1 MAKSTNDA
9 INAFNKFNDLLE
21 KKVKSK
27 VTLMGF
33 SDIDDYIPTGNYL
46 LNAQISGSVFG
57 GYPNT
62 RSIGI
67 AGDSGAGK
75 TFLCLNA
82 VRELQKKDYFVFYID
97 TEGAIDRSD
106 YTKFGVDLEKL
117 KYLRMGLISDVKFFI
132 NDFIET
138 MRENPGLKAAI
149 FVDSV
154 GMLDTDKSKRDM
166 DAGKN
171 ASDMGLRSKEM
182 RSLFKSF
189 TLELSN
195 LKVPFIFTNHTYACF
210 PGDQLVITENGTTR
224 IMDLKIG
231 DTVDTLAGFKS
242 IENIFIYDDAKLL
255 ELEFE
260 DGSIIKCTPNHKFL
274 IGEDWEDENSWIEAI
289 DLIEGSEIICKLN
302 LNGMK
307 KLKVKSIKQVESSK
321 VYDIQVKDVHHFV
334 LENSVVAHNSMDQY
348 TPKGMSGGG
357 GPEFSASII
366 LMLSKGTLRDDAKTT
381 TGIIVRSKTRKNRL
395 AKPIDIEFHISFH
408 KGMNQ
413 YVGLEQFVSWENCGV
428 GRGNKLTEK
437 EFSKLK
443 ADEQSLCS
451 EFEVDG
457 EKFYFLPKKLGKN
470 YVIRHNGDLVPVK
483 EFFSARLF
491 TQEVLMELDEKVIKP
506 TFKFPET
513 QDEIDLLE
521 TSELND
527 LNDDDES
534 TF

>member
-1 MAKSTNDA
+1 MASTKDA
-9 INAFNKFNDLLE
+9 LSAFNKFNDLLE

-27 VTLMGF
+27 VSLMGF
-33 SDIDDYIPTGNYL
+33 SDIDEFIPTGNYL
-46 LNAQISGSVFG
+46 LNAQMSGSVFG

-106 YTKFGVDLEKL
+106 YIKFGVELEKL
-117 KYLRMGLISDVKFFI
+117 KYLRMGMISDVKFFI

-138 MRENPGLKAAI
+138 MKENPGLKAAI

-182 RSLFKSF
+182 RALFKSF
-189 TLELSN
+189 TLDLSN
-195 LKVPFIFTNHTYACF
+195 LKVPFIFTNHTYA
-210 PGDQLVITENGTTR
+210 
-224 IMDLKIG
+224 
-231 DTVDTLAGFKS
+231 
-242 IENIFIYDDAKLL
+242 
-255 ELEFE
+255 
-260 DGSIIKCTPNHKFL
+260 
-274 IGEDWEDENSWIEAI
+274 
-289 DLIEGSEIICKLN
+289 
-302 LNGMK
+302 
-307 KLKVKSIKQVESSK
+307 
-321 VYDIQVKDVHHFV
+321 
-334 LENSVVAHNSMDQY
+334 SMDQY

-357 GPEFSASII
+357 GPEFSASIL
-366 LMLSKGTLRDDAKTT
+366 LMLSKGTLRDENKTT

-408 KGMNQ
+408 KGMNP
-413 YVGLEQFVSWENCGV
+413 YVGLEQYVSWENCGV

-437 EFSKLK
+437 EYSKLK
-443 ADEQSLCS
+443 ADEQGLCS
-451 EFEVDG
+451 KFELNG
-457 EKFYFLPKKLGKN
+457 ETFYFLPKKLGKS
-470 YVIRHNGDLVPVK
+470 YIIRHNGDEVPVR

-491 TQEVLMELDEKVIKP
+491 TDAVLKELDEKIIKP

-513 QDEIDLLE
+513 QAEIDILE
-521 TSELND
+521 NDELGD
-527 LNDDDES
+527 LNDDSETS
-534 TF
+534 L

>member
-46 LNAQISGSVFG
+46 LNAQMSGSVFG

-67 AGDSGAGK
+67 AGDSGSGK

-106 YTKFGVDLEKL
+106 YVKFGVDLEKL

-132 NDFIET
+132 NDFIDL
-138 MRENPGLKAAI
+138 MKENPGLKPAI

-171 ASDMGLRSKEM
+171 AADMGLRSKEL
-182 RSLFKSF
+182 RALFKSF
-189 TLELSN
+189 TLDLSN
-195 LKVPFIFTNHTYACF
+195 LKVPFIFTNHTYA
-210 PGDQLVITENGTTR
+210 
-224 IMDLKIG
+224 
-231 DTVDTLAGFKS
+231 
-242 IENIFIYDDAKLL
+242 
-255 ELEFE
+255 
-260 DGSIIKCTPNHKFL
+260 
-274 IGEDWEDENSWIEAI
+274 
-289 DLIEGSEIICKLN
+289 
-302 LNGMK
+302 
-307 KLKVKSIKQVESSK
+307 
-321 VYDIQVKDVHHFV
+321 
-334 LENSVVAHNSMDQY
+334 SMDQY

-366 LMLSKGTLRDDAKTT
+366 LMLSKGTLRDEAKTT
-381 TGIIVRSKTRKNRL
+381 TGIIVRSKTKKNRL
-395 AKPIDIEFHISFH
+395 ARPIDIEFHISFH

-443 ADEQSLCS
+443 ADEQSICS
-451 EFEVDG
+451 EFKVGDET
-457 EKFYFLPKKLGKN
+457 FYYLPKKLGKS

-483 EFFSARLF
+483 DFFTSRLF
-491 TQEVLMELDEKVIKP
+491 THDVLTELDEKVIKP

-513 QDEIDLLE
+513 TDEIDLLE
-521 TSELND
+521 NAELGD
-527 LNDDDES
+527 LTEDLDDS
-534 TF
+534 AF

>member
-1 MAKSTNDA
+1 MAKTNDA
-9 INAFNKFNDLLE
+9 LAAFNKFNDILA

-27 VTLMGF
+27 VELMGF
-33 SDIDDYIPTGNYL
+33 SDIDEYIPTGNYL
-46 LNAQISGSVFG
+46 LNAQLSGSVFG

-82 VRELQKKDYFVFYID
+82 VRELQKKDYYVFYID

-106 YTKFGVDLEKL
+106 YEKFGVDLDKL

-132 NDFIET
+132 NDFIDT
-138 MRENPGLKAAI
+138 MKENPGLKAAI

-171 ASDMGLRSKEM
+171 AADMGLRSKEL

-189 TLELSN
+189 TLDLSN
-195 LKVPFIFTNHTYACF
+195 LKVPFIFTNHTYA
-210 PGDQLVITENGTTR
+210 
-224 IMDLKIG
+224 
-231 DTVDTLAGFKS
+231 
-242 IENIFIYDDAKLL
+242 
-255 ELEFE
+255 
-260 DGSIIKCTPNHKFL
+260 
-274 IGEDWEDENSWIEAI
+274 
-289 DLIEGSEIICKLN
+289 
-302 LNGMK
+302 
-307 KLKVKSIKQVESSK
+307 
-321 VYDIQVKDVHHFV
+321 
-334 LENSVVAHNSMDQY
+334 SMDQY

-366 LMLSKGTLRDDAKTT
+366 LMLSKGTLRDEAKTT
-381 TGIIVRSKTRKNRL
+381 TGIIVRSKTKKNRL
-395 AKPIDIEFHISFH
+395 ARPIDIEFHISFH

-413 YVGLEQFVSWENCGV
+413 YVGLEQYVSWENCGV
-428 GRGNKLTEK
+428 GRGNMLTEK

-443 ADEQSLCS
+443 GDESESCS
-451 EFEVDG
+451 KFEVNG
-457 EKFYFLPKKLGKN
+457 ETFYYLPKKLGRN
-470 YVIRHNGDLVPVK
+470 YVIRHNGDSVPVK
-483 EFFSARLF
+483 DFFTSRLF
-491 TQEVLMELDEKVIKP
+491 TQDVLKELDEKIIKP

-521 TSELND
+521 SDELGT
-527 LNDDDES
+527 LNEEDES
-534 TF
+534 AL

>member
-195 LKVPFIFTNHTYACF
+195 LKVPFIFTNHTYA
-210 PGDQLVITENGTTR
+210 
-224 IMDLKIG
+224 
-231 DTVDTLAGFKS
+231 
-242 IENIFIYDDAKLL
+242 
-255 ELEFE
+255 
-260 DGSIIKCTPNHKFL
+260 
-274 IGEDWEDENSWIEAI
+274 
-289 DLIEGSEIICKLN
+289 
-302 LNGMK
+302 
-307 KLKVKSIKQVESSK
+307 
-321 VYDIQVKDVHHFV
+321 
-334 LENSVVAHNSMDQY
+334 SMDQY

>member
-9 INAFNKFNDLLE
+9 INAFNKFNDILE
-21 KKVKSK
+21 KKVKTK

-82 VRELQKKDYFVFYID
+82 VRELQRKDYFVFYID

-106 YTKFGVDLEKL
+106 YIKFGVDLEKL

-138 MRENPGLKAAI
+138 MRDNPGLKAAI

-195 LKVPFIFTNHTYACF
+195 LKVPFIFTNHTYA
-210 PGDQLVITENGTTR
+210 
-224 IMDLKIG
+224 
-231 DTVDTLAGFKS
+231 
-242 IENIFIYDDAKLL
+242 
-255 ELEFE
+255 
-260 DGSIIKCTPNHKFL
+260 
-274 IGEDWEDENSWIEAI
+274 
-289 DLIEGSEIICKLN
+289 
-302 LNGMK
+302 
-307 KLKVKSIKQVESSK
+307 
-321 VYDIQVKDVHHFV
+321 
-334 LENSVVAHNSMDQY
+334 SMDQY

-366 LMLSKGTLRDDAKTT
+366 LMLSKGTLRDEAKTT

-413 YVGLEQFVSWENCGV
+413 YVGLEQFVNWENCGV

-443 ADEQSLCS
+443 SDEQSICS
-451 EFEVDG
+451 EFQVDG
-457 EKFYFLPKKLGKN
+457 EKFYYLPKKLGKS

-483 EFFSARLF
+483 EFFTGRLF
-491 TQEVLMELDEKVIKP
+491 THDVLMELDEKVIKP

-521 TSELND
+521 NSELTD
-527 LNDDDES
+527 LTEDDDES
-534 TF
+534 AF

>member
-1 MAKSTNDA
+1 MASTKDA
-9 INAFNKFNDLLE
+9 ISAFNKFNDLLE

-33 SDIDDYIPTGNYL
+33 SDIDEYIPTGNYL
-46 LNAQISGSVFG
+46 LNAQMSGSVFG

-82 VRELQKKDYFVFYID
+82 VRELQAKDYFVFYID

-106 YTKFGVDLEKL
+106 YVKFGVDLDKL
-117 KYLRMGLISDVKFFI
+117 KYVRMGLISDVKFFV

-138 MRENPGLKAAI
+138 MKENPGLKAAI

-166 DAGKN
+166 EAGKN

-195 LKVPFIFTNHTYACF
+195 LRVPFIFTNHTYA
-210 PGDQLVITENGTTR
+210 
-224 IMDLKIG
+224 
-231 DTVDTLAGFKS
+231 
-242 IENIFIYDDAKLL
+242 
-255 ELEFE
+255 
-260 DGSIIKCTPNHKFL
+260 
-274 IGEDWEDENSWIEAI
+274 
-289 DLIEGSEIICKLN
+289 
-302 LNGMK
+302 
-307 KLKVKSIKQVESSK
+307 
-321 VYDIQVKDVHHFV
+321 
-334 LENSVVAHNSMDQY
+334 SMDQY

-366 LMLSKGTLRDDAKTT
+366 LMLSKGTLRDENKTT

-408 KGMNQ
+408 KGMNP
-413 YVGLEQFVSWENCGV
+413 YVGLEQFVSWDNCGV

-443 ADEQSLCS
+443 ADESSLCS
-451 EFEVDG
+451 KFEVNG
-457 EKFYFLPKKLGKN
+457 ETFYFLPKKLGKN
-470 YVIRHNGDLVPVK
+470 YIVRHNGDEVPVK

-491 TQEVLMELDEKVIKP
+491 TDDVLKELDEKIIKP

-513 QDEIDLLE
+513 QDGINDLENDELE
-521 TSELND
+521 ELNA
-527 LNDDDES
+527 DDENS
-534 TF
+534 F

>member
-21 KKVKSK
+21 KKVKTK

-106 YTKFGVDLEKL
+106 YIKFGVDLEKL

-138 MRENPGLKAAI
+138 MRDNPGLKAAI

-195 LKVPFIFTNHTYACF
+195 LKVPFIFTNHTYA
-210 PGDQLVITENGTTR
+210 
-224 IMDLKIG
+224 
-231 DTVDTLAGFKS
+231 
-242 IENIFIYDDAKLL
+242 
-255 ELEFE
+255 
-260 DGSIIKCTPNHKFL
+260 
-274 IGEDWEDENSWIEAI
+274 
-289 DLIEGSEIICKLN
+289 
-302 LNGMK
+302 
-307 KLKVKSIKQVESSK
+307 
-321 VYDIQVKDVHHFV
+321 
-334 LENSVVAHNSMDQY
+334 SMDQY

-366 LMLSKGTLRDDAKTT
+366 LMLSKGTLRDEAKTT

-443 ADEQSLCS
+443 SDEQSLCS
-451 EFEVDG
+451 EFKVDG
-457 EKFYFLPKKLGKN
+457 ETFYFLPKKLGKS

-483 EFFSARLF
+483 EFFTGKLF
-491 TQEVLMELDEKVIKP
+491 THEVLLELDEKVIKP

-527 LNDDDES
+527 LNDDDDES

>member
-21 KKVKSK
+21 KKVKTK
-27 VTLMGF
+27 ITLMGF

-106 YTKFGVDLEKL
+106 YIKFGVDLEKL

-138 MRENPGLKAAI
+138 MRDNPGLKAAI

-195 LKVPFIFTNHTYACF
+195 LKVPFIFTNHTYA
-210 PGDQLVITENGTTR
+210 
-224 IMDLKIG
+224 
-231 DTVDTLAGFKS
+231 
-242 IENIFIYDDAKLL
+242 
-255 ELEFE
+255 
-260 DGSIIKCTPNHKFL
+260 
-274 IGEDWEDENSWIEAI
+274 
-289 DLIEGSEIICKLN
+289 
-302 LNGMK
+302 
-307 KLKVKSIKQVESSK
+307 
-321 VYDIQVKDVHHFV
+321 
-334 LENSVVAHNSMDQY
+334 SMDQY

-366 LMLSKGTLRDDAKTT
+366 LMLSKGTLRDEAKTT

-413 YVGLEQFVSWENCGV
+413 YVGLEQFVNWENCGV

-437 EFSKLK
+437 EFLKLK
-443 ADEQSLCS
+443 ADEQSICS
-451 EFEVDG
+451 EFELAG
-457 EKFYFLPKKLGKN
+457 EKFYYLPKKLGKS

-483 EFFSARLF
+483 EFFTGRLF
-491 TQEVLMELDEKVIKP
+491 THDVLMELDEKVIKP

-521 TSELND
+521 TSELNG
-527 LNDDDES
+527 LTDDDDDS
-534 TF
+534 TL

>member
-9 INAFNKFNDLLE
+9 INAFNKFNDILE

-27 VTLMGF
+27 ITLMGF

-117 KYLRMGLISDVKFFI
+117 KYLRMGLISDVKFFV

-138 MRENPGLKAAI
+138 MRDNPGLKAAI

-195 LKVPFIFTNHTYACF
+195 LKVPFIFTNHTYA
-210 PGDQLVITENGTTR
+210 
-224 IMDLKIG
+224 
-231 DTVDTLAGFKS
+231 
-242 IENIFIYDDAKLL
+242 
-255 ELEFE
+255 
-260 DGSIIKCTPNHKFL
+260 
-274 IGEDWEDENSWIEAI
+274 
-289 DLIEGSEIICKLN
+289 
-302 LNGMK
+302 
-307 KLKVKSIKQVESSK
+307 
-321 VYDIQVKDVHHFV
+321 
-334 LENSVVAHNSMDQY
+334 SMDQY

-366 LMLSKGTLRDDAKTT
+366 LMLSKGTLRDEAKTT

-395 AKPIDIEFHISFH
+395 ARPIDIEFHISFH

-413 YVGLEQFVSWENCGV
+413 YVGLEEYVSWENCGV

-443 ADEQSLCS
+443 TDEQSICS
-451 EFEVDG
+451 EFKVGDET
-457 EKFYFLPKKLGKN
+457 FYYLPKKLGKS

-483 EFFSARLF
+483 EFFTSKLF
-491 TQEVLMELDEKVIKP
+491 THEVLLELDEKVIKP

-521 TSELND
+521 TEELID
-527 LNDDDES
+527 FSDDDDS
-534 TF
+534 AL

>member
-9 INAFNKFNDLLE
+9 INAFNKFNDILE

-27 VTLMGF
+27 ITLMGF

-117 KYLRMGLISDVKFFI
+117 KYLRMGLISDVKFFV

-138 MRENPGLKAAI
+138 MRDNPGLKAAI

-195 LKVPFIFTNHTYACF
+195 LKVPFIFTNHTYA
-210 PGDQLVITENGTTR
+210 
-224 IMDLKIG
+224 
-231 DTVDTLAGFKS
+231 
-242 IENIFIYDDAKLL
+242 
-255 ELEFE
+255 
-260 DGSIIKCTPNHKFL
+260 
-274 IGEDWEDENSWIEAI
+274 
-289 DLIEGSEIICKLN
+289 
-302 LNGMK
+302 
-307 KLKVKSIKQVESSK
+307 
-321 VYDIQVKDVHHFV
+321 
-334 LENSVVAHNSMDQY
+334 SMDQY

-366 LMLSKGTLRDDAKTT
+366 LMLSKGTLRDEAKTT

-413 YVGLEQFVSWENCGV
+413 YVGLEQFVNWENCGV

-443 ADEQSLCS
+443 SDEQSICS

-457 EKFYFLPKKLGKN
+457 EKFYFLPKKLGKS

-483 EFFSARLF
+483 EFFTGRLF
-491 TQEVLMELDEKVIKP
+491 THDVLMELDEKVIKP

-521 TSELND
+521 NSELND
-527 LNDDDES
+527 LNDDDDES

>member
-1 MAKSTNDA
+1 MANTKDVLA
-9 INAFNKFNDLLE
+9 AFNKFNDLLE

-33 SDIDDYIPTGNYL
+33 SDIDEYIPTGNYL

-82 VRELQKKDYFVFYID
+82 VRELQKKDYYVFYID

-106 YTKFGVDLEKL
+106 YIKFGVELEKL

-138 MRENPGLKAAI
+138 MKENPGLKAAI
-149 FVDSV
+149 IVDSV

-171 ASDMGLRSKEM
+171 AADMGLRSKEL
-182 RSLFKSF
+182 RALFKSF
-189 TLELSN
+189 TLDLSN
-195 LKVPFIFTNHTYACF
+195 LKVPFLFTNHTYA
-210 PGDQLVITENGTTR
+210 
-224 IMDLKIG
+224 
-231 DTVDTLAGFKS
+231 
-242 IENIFIYDDAKLL
+242 
-255 ELEFE
+255 
-260 DGSIIKCTPNHKFL
+260 
-274 IGEDWEDENSWIEAI
+274 
-289 DLIEGSEIICKLN
+289 
-302 LNGMK
+302 
-307 KLKVKSIKQVESSK
+307 
-321 VYDIQVKDVHHFV
+321 
-334 LENSVVAHNSMDQY
+334 SMDQY

-366 LMLSKGTLRDDAKTT
+366 LMLSKGTLRDEAKTT

-408 KGMNQ
+408 KGMNP

-428 GRGNKLTEK
+428 GRGVKLTEK
-437 EFSKLK
+437 EFLKLK
-443 ADEQSLCS
+443 ADEQTICS
-451 EFEVDG
+451 SFILSG
-457 EKFYFLPKKLGKN
+457 ETFYFLPKKLGRN
-470 YVIRHNGDLVPVK
+470 YIIRHNGDEVPVK

-491 TQEVLMELDEKVIKP
+491 TDAVLKELDERIIKP
-506 TFKFPET
+506 TFKFPDT
-513 QDEIDLLE
+513 QAEIDSLE
-521 TSELND
+521 SDELEN
-527 LNDDDES
+527 LNDDD
-534 TF
+534 TTL